1 MISSDKKVN
10 NSTTI
15 YIYFMLR
22 FIYISIFV
30 FAGFAF
36 IQYDKTSEAASAV
49 EGMNGRTIGRSVRPI
64 KVTVALT

>member
-1 MISSDKKVN
+1 
-10 NSTTI
+10 
-15 YIYFMLR
+15 MLR